1 MFFADIFHK
10 YLRISFF
17 CCTFAPAFRL
27 KSTHWCHRISVST
40 QDFHSC
46 KGGSTPP
53 GTTKK
58 TFPKIIPNSKSSQ
71 CYAGY

>member
-1 MFFADIFHK
+1 M
-10 YLRISFF
+10 SFF
-17 CCTFAPAFRL
+17 CCTFAPAFRP
-27 KSTHWCHRISVST
+27 KSTYWCHRISVST

-58 TFPKIIPNSKSSQ
+58 TFPKINIPAANPLNAIWDIKQ
-71 CYAGY
+71 HKNQ